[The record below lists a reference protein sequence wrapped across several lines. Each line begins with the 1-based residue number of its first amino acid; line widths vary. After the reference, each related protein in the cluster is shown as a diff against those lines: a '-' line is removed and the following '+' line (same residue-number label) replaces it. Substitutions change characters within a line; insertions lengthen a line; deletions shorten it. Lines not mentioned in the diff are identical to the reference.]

1 MLKSKD
7 ENYMKISDVSK
18 KFNISI
24 QTLRYYEREGLIPA
38 IHRDS
43 NGVRDYQKDEL
54 YWIHYVQVLR
64 NSGVTVASIKKYV
77 GLVQK
82 GSETREQRKQIL
94 FEQRQALLKKRT
106 QIDDALKHM
115 DIKLESYDTYVI
127 ELENNTKKQ
136 NSN

>member
-1 MLKSKD
+1 
-7 ENYMKISDVSK
+7 MKISDVSK

-54 YWIHYVQVLR
+54 YWIHYVQTLR

-94 FEQRQALLKKRT
+94 LEQRQALLKKRA

-127 ELENNTKKQ
+127 VENRERVDV
-136 NSN
+136 SS

>member
-1 MLKSKD
+1 
-7 ENYMKISDVSK
+7 MKISDVSK

-54 YWIHYVQVLR
+54 YWIHYVQTLR

-94 FEQRQALLKKRT
+94 LEQRQALLKKRA

-127 ELENNTKKQ
+127 ELENNTKKTNQ
-136 NSN
+136 

>member
-1 MLKSKD
+1 
-7 ENYMKISDVSK
+7 MKISDVSK

-54 YWIHYVQVLR
+54 YWIHYVQTLR
-64 NSGVTVASIKKYV
+64 NSGVTVASIKRYV

-94 FEQRQALLKKRT
+94 LEQRQALLKKRA

-127 ELENNTKKQ
+127 ELENNTKKTNQ
-136 NSN
+136 

>member
-1 MLKSKD
+1 
-7 ENYMKISDVSK
+7 MKISDVSK

-54 YWIHYVQVLR
+54 YWIHYVQTLR

-94 FEQRQALLKKRT
+94 LEQRQALLKKRA

-127 ELENNTKKQ
+127 ELENNTKKRI
-136 NSN
+136 SN

>member
-1 MLKSKD
+1 
-7 ENYMKISDVSK
+7 MKISDVSK

-54 YWIHYVQVLR
+54 YWIHYVQALR

-94 FEQRQALLKKRT
+94 LEQRQALLKKRA

-127 ELENNTKKQ
+127 ELENNTKKTNQ
-136 NSN
+136 

>member
-1 MLKSKD
+1 
-7 ENYMKISDVSK
+7 MKISDVSK
-18 KFNISI
+18 KFSISI

-54 YWIHYVQVLR
+54 YWIHYVQTLR

-94 FEQRQALLKKRT
+94 LEQRQALLKKRA

-127 ELENNTKKQ
+127 ELENNTKKRI
-136 NSN
+136 SN

>member
-18 KFNISI
+18 KFSISI

-54 YWIHYVQVLR
+54 YWIHYVQALR

-94 FEQRQALLKKRT
+94 LEQRQALLKKRA

-127 ELENNTKKQ
+127 ELENNTKKRI
-136 NSN
+136 SN

>member
-1 MLKSKD
+1 
-7 ENYMKISDVSK
+7 MKISDVSK

-54 YWIHYVQVLR
+54 YWIHYVQTLR

-77 GLVQK
+77 GWFKKVQK
-82 GSETREQRKQIL
+82 LVSNVNKSYLNNG
-94 FEQRQALLKKRT
+94 
-106 QIDDALKHM
+106 KH
-115 DIKLESYDTYVI
+115 Y
-127 ELENNTKKQ
+127 
-136 NSN
+136 

>member
-54 YWIHYVQVLR
+54 YWIHYVQTLR

-94 FEQRQALLKKRT
+94 LEQRQALLKKRA

-127 ELENNTKKQ
+127 ELENNTKKTNQ
-136 NSN
+136 

>member
-1 MLKSKD
+1 MRTTWKYLTLVKSLI
-7 ENYMKISDVSK
+7 Y
-18 KFNISI
+18 SI

-38 IHRDS
+38 IHRDP

-54 YWIHYVQVLR
+54 YWIHYVQALR

-94 FEQRQALLKKRT
+94 LEQRQALLKKWA

-127 ELENNTKKQ
+127 ELENNTKKRI
-136 NSN
+136 SN

>member
-54 YWIHYVQVLR
+54 YWIHYVQALR

-94 FEQRQALLKKRT
+94 LEQRQALLKKRA

-115 DIKLESYDTYVI
+115 DIKLKSYDTYVI
-127 ELENNTKKQ
+127 ELENNTKKTNQ
-136 NSN
+136 

>member
-1 MLKSKD
+1 
-7 ENYMKISDVSK
+7 MKISDVSK
-18 KFNISI
+18 KFSISI

-54 YWIHYVQVLR
+54 YWIHYVQALR

-94 FEQRQALLKKRT
+94 LEQRQALLKKRA

-127 ELENNTKKQ
+127 ELENNTKKRI
-136 NSN
+136 SN

>member
-1 MLKSKD
+1 
-7 ENYMKISDVSK
+7 MKISDVSK

-94 FEQRQALLKKRT
+94 LEQRQALLKKRA

-127 ELENNTKKQ
+127 ELENNTKKTNQ
-136 NSN
+136 

>member
-1 MLKSKD
+1 
-7 ENYMKISDVSK
+7 MKISDVSK
-18 KFNISI
+18 KFSISI

-54 YWIHYVQVLR
+54 YWIHYVQALR

-94 FEQRQALLKKRT
+94 LEQRQALLKKRA

-127 ELENNTKKQ
+127 ELENNTKKTNQ
-136 NSN
+136 

>member
-1 MLKSKD
+1 
-7 ENYMKISDVSK
+7 MKISDVNK

-54 YWIHYVQVLR
+54 YWIHYVQTLR

-94 FEQRQALLKKRT
+94 LEQRQALLKKRA

-127 ELENNTKKQ
+127 ELENNTKKTNQ
-136 NSN
+136 

>member
-1 MLKSKD
+1 
-7 ENYMKISDVSK
+7 MKISDVSK

-54 YWIHYVQVLR
+54 YWIHYVQALR

-94 FEQRQALLKKRT
+94 LEQRQALLKKRA

-127 ELENNTKKQ
+127 ELENNTKKRI
-136 NSN
+136 SN

>member
-1 MLKSKD
+1 
-7 ENYMKISDVSK
+7 MKISDVSK

>member
-1 MLKSKD
+1 M
-7 ENYMKISDVSK
+7 
-18 KFNISI
+18 
-24 QTLRYYEREGLIPA
+24 QA
-38 IHRDS
+38 
-43 NGVRDYQKDEL
+43 
-54 YWIHYVQVLR
+54 LR

-94 FEQRQALLKKRT
+94 LEQRQALLKKRA

-127 ELENNTKKQ
+127 ELENNTKNESVTKLLKDQ
-136 NSN
+136 L

>member
-1 MLKSKD
+1 
-7 ENYMKISDVSK
+7 MKISDVSK

-94 FEQRQALLKKRT
+94 FEQRQALLKKRA

>member
-7 ENYMKISDVSK
+7 ENYMKIPDVSK

-54 YWIHYVQVLR
+54 YWIHYVQTLR

-82 GSETREQRKQIL
+82 GSETREWRKQIL
-94 FEQRQALLKKRT
+94 LEQRQALLKKRA

-127 ELENNTKKQ
+127 ELENNTKKTNQ
-136 NSN
+136 

>member
-1 MLKSKD
+1 
-7 ENYMKISDVSK
+7 MKISDVSK

-94 FEQRQALLKKRT
+94 LEQRQALLKKRA

>member
-1 MLKSKD
+1 
-7 ENYMKISDVSK
+7 MKISDVSK
-18 KFNISI
+18 KFSISI

-54 YWIHYVQVLR
+54 YWIHYVQALR

-94 FEQRQALLKKRT
+94 LEQRQALLKKRA

-127 ELENNTKKQ
+127 ELENNTKNESVTKLLKDQ
-136 NSN
+136 L